1 MQKKGL
7 TIIKTNNEDEL
18 TRMDK
23 DKYVSQSQHV
33 LVRATFFSF
42 SRPSRFLILVL
53 GISSF
58 SGVYFE
64 GQKLF

>member
-42 SRPSRFLILVL
+42 
-53 GISSF
+53 
-58 SGVYFE
+58 
-64 GQKLF
+64 